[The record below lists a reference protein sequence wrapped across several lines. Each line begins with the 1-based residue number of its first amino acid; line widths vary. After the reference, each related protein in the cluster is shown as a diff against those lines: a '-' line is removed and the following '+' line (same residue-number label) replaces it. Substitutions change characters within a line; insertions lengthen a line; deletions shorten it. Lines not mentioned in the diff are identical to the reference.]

1 MPSWQSRRQ
10 RWCVAVARG
19 GDTLLSHSAFA
30 SADQRPPNLQM
41 ATAGKR
47 THVVM
52 PDYGEYIRTYKMWV
66 TFN

>member
-1 MPSWQSRRQ
+1 M
-10 RWCVAVARG
+10 
-19 GDTLLSHSAFA
+19 A
-30 SADQRPPNLQM
+30 S
-41 ATAGKR
+41 AGKR